1 MRILRSGNKDFE
13 KQFEMVMNRGREDDL
28 EAVERLVQGIL
39 GAVKARGDEAVL
51 EYTRRFD
58 GVELSPSQLRVSRE
72 EIEEAY
78 EMIPKEDLEALKLAS
93 ERIESFHRRQLVNS
107 WFESTADG
115 IVLGQIVT
123 PLKRIGAYIPG
134 GDNPYP
140 STVLMTLIPAK
151 IAGVSELIVASPTYG
166 GRGSAHV
173 LAAAGLAGASS
184 IFRVGGAQGVG
195 ALAYGTES
203 IPKVDKIVGPGNVYV
218 ATAKKMVFGEVGID
232 MVAGPSEICIFS
244 DGHTAPSS
252 VAADLLS
259 QGEHDERALL
269 VLIVLSEAYA
279 RAVHGEVERQ
289 LKELKNKEVV
299 ERSLNSCGAIIIV
312 RNFGEAIDLIND
324 LAPEHLELIVE
335 TPWDLLGR
343 VRNAGAIFLGPFTP
357 ETVGDYLAGTNHVL
371 PTGGT
376 SRFSSPL
383 GVEDFLKKSNIIS
396 FSQEALSKFR
406 EHILRMA
413 AMEGFDAHARAVEM
427 RFSEKKGDGRGKGRT
442 KKGLRRRDGQE
453 GRDY

>member
-1 MRILRSGNKDFE
+1 MRILKVGNKDFQ
-13 KQFEMVMNRGREDDL
+13 KQFEIVISRGREGL
-28 EAVERLVQGIL
+28 EAIERLVESIL
-39 GAVKARGDEAVL
+39 QRVKAKGDEAVL

-58 GVELSPSQLRVSRE
+58 GMDLSSFQLRVSQE

-78 EMIPKEDLEALKLAS
+78 EKVPKEDLDALKLAS

-107 WFESTADG
+107 WFESTTDG

-134 GDNPYP
+134 GENPYP

-151 IAGVSELIVASPTYG
+151 IAGVSELIVASPIYG

-173 LAAAGLAGASS
+173 LAAASLAGATS

-244 DGHTAPSS
+244 DGRTAPSS

-279 RAVHGEVERQ
+279 RAVNSEVERQ
-289 LKELKNKEVV
+289 LKELKSKGVV
-299 ERSLNSCGAIIIV
+299 EQSLSSHGAIVIA
-312 RNFGEAIDLIND
+312 RSFDEAIDLINEV
-324 LAPEHLELIVE
+324 APEHLELMVE

-396 FSQEALSKFR
+396 FSKEALLEFR
-406 EHILRMA
+406 EHLLRMA
-413 AMEGFDAHARAVEM
+413 AMEGLDAHARAVEM
-427 RFSEKKGDGRGKGRT
+427 RFLEKER
-442 KKGLRRRDGQE
+442 
-453 GRDY
+453 

>member
-1 MRILRSGNKDFE
+1 MRILRVGDKSFR
-13 KQFEMVMNRGREDDL
+13 KQFERVIIRGEEDL
-28 EAVERLVQGIL
+28 EAVEGVVHTIL
-39 GAVKARGDEAVL
+39 ADVKAKGDEAVI

-58 GVELSPSQLRVSRE
+58 AMDLSPSQLQVSRE
-72 EIEEAY
+72 EIEEAF
-78 EMIPKEDLEALKLAS
+78 ERVPKEDLDSLRLAS
-93 ERIESFHRRQLVNS
+93 GRIESFHRRQLINS

-115 IVLGQIVT
+115 IILGQIVI

-134 GDNPYP
+134 GENPYP

-151 IAGVSELIVASPTYG
+151 IAGVSELIVVSPIYG

-173 LAAAGLAGASS
+173 LAAAELAGATS
-184 IFRVGGAQGVG
+184 IFRVGGAQAVG

-218 ATAKKMVFGEVGID
+218 ATAKRMVFGNVGVD
-232 MVAGPSEICIFS
+232 MVAGPSEICILS
-244 DGHTAPSS
+244 DGQTPPSS

-269 VLIVLSEAYA
+269 VLIVLSDAYA
-279 RAVHGEVERQ
+279 RAVNKEVEEQ
-289 LKELKNKEVV
+289 VKELKNRAVV
-299 ERSLNSCGAIIIV
+299 ERSLGNHGAIIV
-312 RNFGEAIDLIND
+312 ARNLGEAIDLINEV
-324 LAPEHLELIVE
+324 APEHLELIVE
-335 TPWDLLGR
+335 APWELLGR

-383 GVEDFLKKSNIIS
+383 GVDDFLKKSNIIS
-396 FSQEALSKFR
+396 FSQEALSEFR
-406 EHILRMA
+406 EHVIRMA
-413 AMEGFDAHARAVEM
+413 AMEGLDAHARAVER
-427 RFSEKKGDGRGKGRT
+427 RFLEKRVAEEG
-442 KKGLRRRDGQE
+442 GLRAGSRLRRGNGQKN
-453 GRDY
+453 RD

>member
-1 MRILRSGNKDFE
+1 MRILKVGNKDFE
-13 KQFEMVMNRGREDDL
+13 KQFEMVISRGNEGL
-28 EAVERLVQGIL
+28 EAVERLVEGIL
-39 GAVKARGDEAVL
+39 QGVKAKGDEAVL

-58 GVELSPSQLRVSRE
+58 GTDLSPFQLRVSQE
-72 EIEEAY
+72 EIEEAH
-78 EMIPKEDLEALKLAS
+78 EKVPKEDLDTLRLAS
-93 ERIESFHRRQLVNS
+93 ERIASFHRRQLVNS

-123 PLKRIGAYIPG
+123 PLRRIGAYIPG
-134 GDNPYP
+134 GENPYP

-151 IAGVSELIVASPTYG
+151 IAGVSELIMASPIYG

-173 LAAAGLAGASS
+173 LAAASLAGATS

-195 ALAYGTES
+195 ALAYGTET

-244 DGHTAPSS
+244 DGSTAPSS

-269 VLIVLSEAYA
+269 VLVVLSEAYA
-279 RAVHGEVERQ
+279 RAVNSEVERQ
-289 LKELKNKEVV
+289 LKELKSKEVV
-299 ERSLNSCGAIIIV
+299 ERSLSSHGAIVIA
-312 RNFGEAIDLIND
+312 RSFDEAIDLINEV
-324 LAPEHLELIVE
+324 APEHLELMVE

-343 VRNAGAIFLGPFTP
+343 VRNAGAIFLGPCTP

-396 FSQEALSKFR
+396 FSKEALSEFR
-406 EHILRMA
+406 EHVLRMA
-413 AMEGFDAHARAVEM
+413 AMEGLDAHARAVEM
-427 RFSEKKGDGRGKGRT
+427 RFLEKER
-442 KKGLRRRDGQE
+442 
-453 GRDY
+453 

>member
-1 MRILRSGNKDFE
+1 MRILRVGEKGFE
-13 KQFEMVMNRGREDDL
+13 KQFEMLISRGREDL
-28 EAVERLVQGIL
+28 EGVERVVGTIL
-39 GAVKARGDEAVL
+39 HRVKAGGDEAVL
-51 EYTRRFD
+51 EYTKQFD
-58 GVELSPSQLRVSRE
+58 GIDLSSSQLRVSRE

-78 EMIPKEDLEALKLAS
+78 EKIPKEDLDALKLAS
-93 ERIESFHRRQLVNS
+93 ERIASFHRRQFVNS

-115 IVLGQIVT
+115 IILGQIVT

-134 GDNPYP
+134 GENPYP

-151 IAGVSELIVASPTYG
+151 IAGVSELVVVSPIYG

-173 LAAAGLAGASS
+173 LAAARLAGATS

-232 MVAGPSEICIFS
+232 MLAGPSEICIFS
-244 DGHTAPSS
+244 DGRTAPSS

-259 QGEHDERALL
+259 QGEHDERALV
-269 VLIVLSEAYA
+269 VLIVLSEPYA
-279 RAVHGEVERQ
+279 RAVNSEVERQ
-289 LKELKNKEVV
+289 LKELKNKVV
-299 ERSLNSCGAIIIV
+299 VKRSLSSRGAIVIT
-312 RNFGEAIDLIND
+312 RSFDEAIDLINEV
-324 LAPEHLELIVE
+324 APEHLELMVE

-383 GVEDFLKKSNIIS
+383 GVGDFLKTSNIIS
-396 FSQEALSKFR
+396 FTKEALFEFR
-406 EHILRMA
+406 THVLKMA
-413 AMEGFDAHARAVEM
+413 AMEGLDAHARAVEM
-427 RFSEKKGDGRGKGRT
+427 RFLENKG
-442 KKGLRRRDGQE
+442 
-453 GRDY
+453 